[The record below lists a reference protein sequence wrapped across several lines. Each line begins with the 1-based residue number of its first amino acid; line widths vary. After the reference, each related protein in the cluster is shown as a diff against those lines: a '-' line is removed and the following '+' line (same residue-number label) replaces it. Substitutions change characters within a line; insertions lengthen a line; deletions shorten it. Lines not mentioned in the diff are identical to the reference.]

1 MLSGME
7 ALGCSWM
14 NFFFLLFFLGIIQ
27 VLFSIFQLS
36 PINAFILIV
45 QGSDYYNKEDSIT
58 HVVPVHFVLYS
69 LLSF

>member
-1 MLSGME
+1 ME

-14 NFFFLLFFLGIIQ
+14 NVFFPPLFLGITQ

-36 PINAFILIV
+36 PINAFILTV

-58 HVVPVHFVLYS
+58 HVAPVYFILYS